1 MPPHYPENELQIAH
15 KMLREPA
22 LAGIYDLVSCHT
34 SPIFCVPASQVLLVV
49 EHPKH
54 MSLLGAFVLTIP
66 SAWDARPP
74 DILQADRS
82 PLRDLFR
89 EEGTIQSELSVL
101 AIVG

>member
-1 MPPHYPENELQIAH
+1 MRPHYPENELQIAH

-22 LAGIYDLVSCHT
+22 LAGIHDLVSCHT

-49 EHPKH
+49 EHLKH
-54 MSLLGAFVLTIP
+54 MSLLGALVPTIP
-66 SAWDARPP
+66 SAWDAP

-82 PLRDLFR
+82 SLRDLFR
-89 EEGTIQSELSVL
+89 EEGTIQSELSIL